1 MRVHSW
7 SEFALGAAGFSVGIA
22 LLLRGNGVDGLFG
35 AGWMAIGAVHLWRA
49 FNKAW
54 CARTKEQEEK
64 QRRAARQAAGKRA
77 SRAMFGRWAP
87 LMEWLG
93 IILIWSAL
101 PLVYLR
107 PEAWKLGLAL
117 LFGGMGYQLW
127 LNVTLKRRMEEQE
140 TQ

>member
-1 MRVHSW
+1 MKIYSWGNLLAGLAAAAAALWKLRAALAEWDAVHDMVW
-7 SEFALGAAGFSVGIA
+7 AGIFALLAVRA
-22 LLLRGNGVDGLFG
+22 LR
-35 AGWMAIGAVHLWRA
+35 AVLD
-49 FNKAW
+49 
-54 CARTKEQEEK
+54 QEAYEK
-64 QRRAARQAAGKRA
+64 DKLRQAARKRA

-107 PEAWKLGLAL
+107 PGAWKLGLAL
-117 LFGGMGYQLW
+117 LFGGLGYQLW
-127 LNVTLKRRMEEQE
+127 LNVTLKRRMEEQK

>member
-35 AGWMAIGAVHLWRA
+35 
-49 FNKAW
+49 
-54 CARTKEQEEK
+54 
-64 QRRAARQAAGKRA
+64 
-77 SRAMFGRWAP
+77 
-87 LMEWLG
+87 
-93 IILIWSAL
+93 
-101 PLVYLR
+101 
-107 PEAWKLGLAL
+107 GL
-117 LFGGMGYQLW
+117 GYQLW

>member
-1 MRVHSW
+1 MLDAGNEGRRAMRVHSW

-35 AGWMAIGAVHLWRA
+35 VGWIAIGAVHLWRA

-77 SRAMFGRWAP
+77 SRAMFGRWRGSW
-87 LMEWLG
+87 EWCCC
-93 IILIWSAL
+93 SA
-101 PLVYLR
+101 
-107 PEAWKLGLAL
+107 AWDTS
-117 LFGGMGYQLW
+117 FG
-127 LNVTLKRRMEEQE
+127 
-140 TQ
+140 